1 MIDHEIETAEI
12 LSASHRGGVGRGL
25 RPPAVTAARAVTRDG
40 PIALALAALVAIV
53 VMTDVM
59 TDAMSARTSAKTSV
73 KRSVKTSAKTS
84 ARMIAERTK
93 PEANRIVIVKHH

>member
-12 LSASHRGGVGRGL
+12 LSVNHRGGVGRGL
-25 RPPAVTAARAVTRDG
+25 RPPAATAARAVTRDG

-59 TDAMSARTSAKTSV
+59 TDAMSAKRSAK
-73 KRSVKTSAKTS
+73 RSARMSAKTS
-84 ARMIAERTK
+84 AKMIAERTK